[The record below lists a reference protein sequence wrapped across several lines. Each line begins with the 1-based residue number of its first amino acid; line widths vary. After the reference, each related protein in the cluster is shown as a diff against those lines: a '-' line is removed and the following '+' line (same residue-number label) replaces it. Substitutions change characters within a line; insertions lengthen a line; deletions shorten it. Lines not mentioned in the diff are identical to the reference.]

1 MDKKKS
7 GDPLAGEVETRRSPD
22 RASEGDRR
30 RGKFRDFR
38 RAYPGFV
45 FTLGLALAA
54 ILAVDAWLVFKRVR
68 YNSELSDLRSSMT
81 AAERQRSDLIVEEEE
96 NKLQI
101 AIELAKRQAKFDKK
115 LHLNVA
121 VDSARMYLT
130 RDGALLR
137 EMPVQFGPE
146 RPAEENSAAPPVAI
160 PRGER
165 TVADIGEGRI
175 TLDGG
180 TVILAS
186 DAGGSANDSTP
197 IPPGALRIARE
208 DMEAIKPNLSAG
220 MKVYFY

>member
-1 MDKKKS
+1 MEIFRPKQES
-7 GDPLAGEVETRRSPD
+7 GLETRRRPD
-22 RASEGDRR
+22 RAREGDRR
-30 RGKFRDFR
+30 RGTWKDFR

-45 FTLGLALAA
+45 FVLGLGLMAMVG
-54 ILAVDAWLVFKRVR
+54 VDAWLIAKRVK
-68 YNSELSDLRSSMT
+68 YNHDVKVLREHMT
-81 AAERQRSDLIVEEEE
+81 DAERERTDAIVKSEQ

-115 LHLNVA
+115 LHLNVS

-130 RDGALLR
+130 REGALLR

-146 RPAEENSAAPPVAI
+146 RGTSDTSSTPPAPL

-165 TVADIGEGRI
+165 TVADLSDTKI

-180 TVILAS
+180 TQILS
-186 DAGGSANDSTP
+186 SPNVNLANDSTP
-197 IPPGALRIARE
+197 VPPGSLRIRKE
-208 DMEAIKPNLSAG
+208 DMDAIMPNLSAG